1 MDRLSQ
7 LPTLRIT
14 PTKKLTLT
22 YRGKNYQGVAGDTL
36 ATALYANGI
45 RIFSRSI
52 KYHRPRGLYS
62 LNGESGN
69 CLMEVDATPNIRTE
83 QTPLRNGMIVV
94 PQNVIG
100 TPEWDFMGIMDMFHW
115 AMPAGFYYKI
125 FHKPYWLWPFF
136 MGIIRKAAG
145 IGRINPSRREGSSD
159 ELYLNCEVCVVGGGP
174 AGISA
179 ALTAAGK
186 GLRVILLEARPW
198 LGWLL
203 RLPHYRIYKRSASL
217 QESGTTSRTG

>member
-1 MDRLSQ
+1 MKRLHD
-7 LPTLRIT
+7 LPTLRIN
-14 PTKKLTLT
+14 PSEQVSFT
-22 YRGKNYQGVAGDTL
+22 YRGKDYQGLAGDTI
-36 ATALYANGI
+36 ATAMYANGI

-62 LNGESGN
+62 LDGESGN

-83 QTPLRNGMIVV
+83 QTPLRNGMIVK

-100 TPEWDFMGIMDMFHW
+100 IPEMDLMGIMDMFHW
-115 AMPAGFYYKI
+115 VMPAGFYYRV

-136 MGIIRKAAG
+136 MGLIRRSAG
-145 IGRINPSRREGSSD
+145 IGKINPALKERSYD

-179 ALTAAGK
+179 ALTAAEK
-186 GLRVILLEARPW
+186 GLWPNSLKILQMFGSFLS
-198 LGWLL
+198 
-203 RLPHYRIYKRSASL
+203 LP
-217 QESGTTSRTG
+217 